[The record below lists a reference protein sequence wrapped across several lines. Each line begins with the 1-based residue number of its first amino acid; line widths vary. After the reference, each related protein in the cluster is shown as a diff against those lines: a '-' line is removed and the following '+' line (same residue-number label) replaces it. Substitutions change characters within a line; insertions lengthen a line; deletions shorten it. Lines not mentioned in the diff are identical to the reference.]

1 MEIAVHEEYARLK
14 EAHRA
19 ALERLSTLLCTYD
32 DQILQQK
39 PYWEAK
45 YTETFGALE
54 QQCYAAFVRS
64 AELRRRIA
72 LARVYMNRGAE
83 PDAAAIDAQIAQE
96 FRAYEEKLRQMEE
109 ERARAAQILGAK
121 EMSDEDTKRF
131 KHLYRQLAK
140 KLHPDL
146 HPERTAEM
154 KKLWQRAMDAYA
166 LGDLARLEILAAIV
180 ESNRTRKNHIAEE
193 ILSRKP
199 KTVGLFRLTMKSNSD
214 NFRASAIQGVMKRIK
229 AQGVEVLIYEPTLKE
244 TEFFNSPV
252 VNDIEEFKKRCDVI
266 VANRWG
272 AVLDDAKEKVYTRD
286 LFDRD

>member
-1 MEIAVHEEYARLK
+1 MESNIRIHEEYAWLK

-64 AELRRRIA
+64 VELRRRIA

-180 ESNRTRKNHIAEE
+180 ESKYADTDTAAAGDGQNVTASVLEE
-193 ILSRKP
+193 L
-199 KTVGLFRLTMKSNSD
+199 
-214 NFRASAIQGVMKRIK
+214 RAALMAG
-229 AQGVEVLIYEPTLKE
+229 KE
-244 TEFFNSPV
+244 TE
-252 VNDIEEFKKRCDVI
+252 RC
-266 VANRWG
+266 
-272 AVLDDAKEKVYTRD
+272 
-286 LFDRD
+286 

>member
-1 MEIAVHEEYARLK
+1 MESNIRIHEEYAHLK
-14 EAHRA
+14 EAQRA

-45 YTETFGALE
+45 YTEAFGVLE

-64 AELRRRIA
+64 SELCRRIT
-72 LARVYMNRGAE
+72 LARAYMNHGAE
-83 PDAAAIDAQIAQE
+83 PDAEAIDEQIAQE
-96 FRAYEEKLRQMEE
+96 FKEYEEKLCQMEE
-109 ERARAAQILGAK
+109 ERVRAAQILGAK

-146 HPERTAEM
+146 HPEQTAEM

-180 ESNRTRKNHIAEE
+180 ESKCADDVDIAAGAGKNVTASVLEELRTALAETEERIRKCLTALERLEQEHPFKHRALLENPRAIDERKTELKHQIAHYMAACKELE
-193 ILSRKP
+193 IQLAMMMQ
-199 KTVGLFRLTMKSNSD
+199 G
-214 NFRASAIQGVMKRIK
+214 RA
-229 AQGVEVLIYEPTLKE
+229 EVLH
-244 TEFFNSPV
+244 
-252 VNDIEEFKKRCDVI
+252 
-266 VANRWG
+266 
-272 AVLDDAKEKVYTRD
+272 
-286 LFDRD
+286 

>member
-1 MEIAVHEEYARLK
+1 MESNIRIHEEYARLK

-45 YTETFGALE
+45 YTEAFGALE

-72 LARVYMNRGAE
+72 LARAYMNRGAE

-109 ERARAAQILGAK
+109 ERVRAAQILGAK

-166 LGDLARLEILAAIV
+166 LGDLARLEILVAIV
-180 ESNRTRKNHIAEE
+180 ESKYADADTAAAGDGQNVTASVLEELRAALAKTEERIRKCLSALERLEQEHPFKHRALLENPQAVDERKTELKHQIAHYMAECGE
-193 ILSRKP
+193 LEMQ
-199 KTVGLFRLTMKSNSD
+199 LAMMM
-214 NFRASAIQGVMKRIK
+214 QGRG
-229 AQGVEVLIYEPTLKE
+229 GVVH
-244 TEFFNSPV
+244 
-252 VNDIEEFKKRCDVI
+252 
-266 VANRWG
+266 
-272 AVLDDAKEKVYTRD
+272 
-286 LFDRD
+286 

>member
-1 MEIAVHEEYARLK
+1 MESNIRIHEEYAHLK
-14 EAHRA
+14 EAQRA

-45 YTETFGALE
+45 YTEAFGVLE

-64 AELRRRIA
+64 SELRRRIA
-72 LARVYMNRGAE
+72 LARAYMNHGAE
-83 PDAAAIDAQIAQE
+83 PDAEAIDEQIAQE
-96 FRAYEEKLRQMEE
+96 FKEYEEMLRQMEE
-109 ERARAAQILGAK
+109 ERVRAAQILGAK

-146 HPERTAEM
+146 HPEQTAEM

-180 ESNRTRKNHIAEE
+180 ESKCADDVDIAAGDGKNVTASVLEELRTALAETE
-193 ILSRKP
+193 
-199 KTVGLFRLTMKSNSD
+199 
-214 NFRASAIQGVMKRIK
+214 KRIRK
-229 AQGVEVLIYEPTLKE
+229 CLTVLERLEQEHPFKHRALLENPQAVDERKTELKHQIAYYMAE
-244 TEFFNSPV
+244 
-252 VNDIEEFKKRCDVI
+252 C
-266 VANRWG
+266 
-272 AVLDDAKEKVYTRD
+272 RD
-286 LFDRD
+286 LGMQLAMMMQGRGGVVH

>member
-1 MEIAVHEEYARLK
+1 MEIAVHEEYVRLK

-45 YTETFGALE
+45 YTEAFGVLE

-64 AELRRRIA
+64 SELRRRIA
-72 LARVYMNRGAE
+72 LARAYMNHGAE
-83 PDAAAIDAQIAQE
+83 PDAEAIDEQIAQE
-96 FRAYEEKLRQMEE
+96 FKEYEEMLRQMEE
-109 ERARAAQILGAK
+109 ERVRAAQILGAK

-146 HPERTAEM
+146 HPEQTAEM
-154 KKLWQRAMDAYA
+154 KKLWQRAMDAYV

-180 ESNRTRKNHIAEE
+180 ESKCADDVDIAAGDGKNVTASVLEELRTA
-193 ILSRKP
+193 L
-199 KTVGLFRLTMKSNSD
+199 
-214 NFRASAIQGVMKRIK
+214 A
-229 AQGVEVLIYEPTLKE
+229 E
-244 TEFFNSPV
+244 TEERIRKCLTALERLEQEHPFKHHALLENPRAI
-252 VNDIEEFKKRCDVI
+252 DERKTELKHQIAHYMAECRELEMQLAMMMQGRGGEWCIERSKK
-266 VANRWG
+266 
-272 AVLDDAKEKVYTRD
+272 E
-286 LFDRD
+286 